1 MFEFF
6 GDLDAKDYLERYL
19 TRKYFQS
26 FYEEQKLYRRFYY
39 EKQMEL
45 ILEGLWGSGDR

>member
-1 MFEFF
+1 MQVDKSFTHYYRQ
-6 GDLDAKDYLERYL
+6 LYL

-45 ILEGLWGSGDR
+45 ILEGLWRSCDR